1 MKNEI
6 AIIKN
11 PVVDLDIAV
20 KPHKTKLLMESV
32 EAKGEIAV
40 AICSD
45 LPIRSYEME
54 TLTET
59 IGVYIT
65 QLLGDA
71 GTAAERDDS
80 AYLIGRVLRMVIK
93 QYSFLTCKEIRLAFE
108 NGVLGEYGDMYGVN
122 IKTCAQFLS
131 GYSKKRGEFI
141 SKQYLQAD
149 IRRIER
155 EDKIWREQNL
165 DKHLKN
171 RRK

>member
-6 AIIKN
+6 VIIKN
-11 PVVDLDIAV
+11 PVVDLAIAI

-54 TLTET
+54 TLKES
-59 IGVYIT
+59 IAVIVT

-71 GTAAERDDS
+71 GTSPERDDS
-80 AYLIGRVLRMVIK
+80 AYLIGRVLRMIIK
-93 QYSFLTCKEIRLAFE
+93 QYSSLTTKEIRLAFE
-108 NGVLGEYGDMYGVN
+108 NGVLGDYGQMYGVN

-131 GYSKKRGEFI
+131 GYSKSRGNFI

-155 EDKIWREQNL
+155 EDKAWREQKLN
-165 DKHLKN
+165 KHLKI

>member
-11 PVVDLDIAV
+11 PVVDLAV
-20 KPHKTKLLMESV
+20 ATKPHKTKLLMESV
-32 EAKGEIAV
+32 DAKGEIAL
-40 AICSD
+40 AITSD
-45 LPIRSYEME
+45 LPIRSYEMDNLKDE
-54 TLTET
+54 IT
-59 IGVYIT
+59 IIVNR
-65 QLLGDA
+65 LVSDA
-71 GTAAERDDS
+71 GSAAECDDV
-80 AYLIGRVLRMVIK
+80 AYLIGRTLRMIIK
-93 QYSFLTCKEIRLAFE
+93 QYSYLTVKEIRLAFE
-108 NGVLGEYGDMYGVN
+108 NGVLGDYGQMYGVN

-155 EDKIWREQNL
+155 EDKIWKEQNL

-171 RRK
+171 RKK